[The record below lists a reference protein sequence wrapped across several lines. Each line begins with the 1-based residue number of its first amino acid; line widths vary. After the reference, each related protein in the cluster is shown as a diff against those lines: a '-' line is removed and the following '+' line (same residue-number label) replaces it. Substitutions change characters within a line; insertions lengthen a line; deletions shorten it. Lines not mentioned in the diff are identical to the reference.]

1 MLQSNAYGMKESG
14 PSGGDMNAW
23 TSAGLQTTA
32 GYYPYDPA
40 LAAYGWV
47 TICVIIQKLNSIS
60 VDVLFKDF
68 FNNNK
73 IDKS

>member
-1 MLQSNAYGMKESG
+1 MVMFWVFKTVFVLLQSNAYGMKESG

-40 LAAYGWV
+40 LAAYG
-47 TICVIIQKLNSIS
+47 
-60 VDVLFKDF
+60 
-68 FNNNK
+68 
-73 IDKS
+73 